1 MDLGNS
7 LQGIST
13 TRNLLADDAM
23 VPISSPL
30 TPPLGDSEET
40 DKKGAV
46 VKRLKVHAIK
56 KDIRQVTPLQDQL
69 FLSMG
74 QFIGYVSISP
84 MAYLICEKYHKLAA
98 RGLCVL

>member
-1 MDLGNS
+1 MSRVTIYMDLGI
-7 LQGIST
+7 LFQGIST

-46 VKRLKVHAIK
+46 VKRLKVQAIK
-56 KDIRQVTPLQDQL
+56 KDIKQVNQHCRTSYYFACMKQL
-69 FLSMG
+69 
-74 QFIGYVSISP
+74 SIC
-84 MAYLICEKYHKLAA
+84 YLN
-98 RGLCVL
+98 

>member
-1 MDLGNS
+1 MDLGIS

-23 VPISSPL
+23 VPVSSPL

-46 VKRLKVHAIK
+46 VKRLKVQAIK
-56 KDIRQVTPLQDQL
+56 KDIKQVNNT
-69 FLSMG
+69 
-74 QFIGYVSISP
+74 
-84 MAYLICEKYHKLAA
+84 A
-98 RGLCVL
+98 GLVIFFYETAIYWVFR